1 MNSMIKLN
9 IEEFE
14 HHYKRIIRHFRF
26 ADANELMLKAIEFVR
41 HCNEIDTWKTR
52 EDLQSAVE
60 KYETA
65 QSTFLYNRKYNLL
78 SQNLNDDIREL
89 IDYLAYC
96 KSTGILIKEN
106 CIALVKYILK
116 NAPDHKTIIFDDSV
130 YQLCNQLYDTV
141 GNGSVYIPFES
152 NFYHSVMLGV
162 QQPVYAEGVQHS
174 KVPLLINRI
183 LGNLEY
189 RESKAV
195 ENPAYVEEGFLQKFS
210 KGFLV
215 DPWGKKI
222 NFNEQTVERFGAMGN
237 SHQNYLIQHLFQQV
251 EDFAIVAVP
260 INFLTSAVQGE
271 QNMRKWLL
279 EQKHLKAVVSLPT
292 KMIRY
297 SSIASALLIFDF
309 KNQFD
314 GVRFL
319 SLANSEF
326 VLKLNRETSLQNL
339 DRLIDVING
348 TVEHSVAKFVDYN
361 SIIRTNY
368 VLHPERYILDNEAQQ
383 AVALLQKYETQKLGN
398 LVKIIRPE
406 SASLLRGSGDE
417 TIFEIQGGD
426 LPDFGYIE
434 VASKESFISSDVFN
448 HIESSFLQE
457 GDIIITVRGTVGKVG
472 IVSQAL
478 LDKYDGRVI
487 VGQTSLV
494 LRVSYTDK
502 ISPIALLMQLR
513 SKLTQARLQPLAVGA
528 VTAGL
533 SLKDLKEFPVVLF
546 SKEKQQELLNRFLE
560 QVKIK
565 QSIIAQQIQIDELG
579 NDFWE

>member
-1 MNSMIKLN
+1 
-9 IEEFE
+9 
-14 HHYKRIIRHFRF
+14 
-26 ADANELMLKAIEFVR
+26 
-41 HCNEIDTWKTR
+41 
-52 EDLQSAVE
+52 
-60 KYETA
+60 
-65 QSTFLYNRKYNLL
+65 
-78 SQNLNDDIREL
+78 
-89 IDYLAYC
+89 
-96 KSTGILIKEN
+96 
-106 CIALVKYILK
+106 
-116 NAPDHKTIIFDDSV
+116 
-130 YQLCNQLYDTV
+130 
-141 GNGSVYIPFES
+141 
-152 NFYHSVMLGV
+152 
-162 QQPVYAEGVQHS
+162 
-174 KVPLLINRI
+174 
-183 LGNLEY
+183 
-189 RESKAV
+189 
-195 ENPAYVEEGFLQKFS
+195 
-210 KGFLV
+210 
-215 DPWGKKI
+215 
-222 NFNEQTVERFGAMGN
+222 
-237 SHQNYLIQHLFQQV
+237 
-251 EDFAIVAVP
+251 
-260 INFLTSAVQGE
+260 
-271 QNMRKWLL
+271 MRKWLL

-292 KMIRY
+292 GIIMH

-339 DRLIDVING
+339 DVLIDVING
-348 TVEHSVAKFVDYN
+348 TVEHSVAKFVNYN

-426 LPDFGYIE
+426 LSDFGYIE

-457 GDIIITVRGTVGKVG
+457 GDIIITVRGTIGKVG

-494 LRVSYTDK
+494 LRVSDTDK

-513 SKLTQARLQPLAVGA
+513 SKLTQASLATTCCWCCNGRAIFERPKRVPYCF
-528 VTAGL
+528 V
-533 SLKDLKEFPVVLF
+533 F
-546 SKEKQQELLNRFLE
+546 
-560 QVKIK
+560 
-565 QSIIAQQIQIDELG
+565 
-579 NDFWE
+579 

>member
-1 MNSMIKLN
+1 MNSMVKLN

-14 HHYKRIIRHFRF
+14 YHYKRIIRHFPF
-26 ADANELMLKAIEFVR
+26 VDANEIMLKAIEFVR
-41 HCNEIDTWKTR
+41 HCTEIDIWKTK
-52 EDLQSAVE
+52 EHLQSAIE
-60 KYETA
+60 KYEA
-65 QSTFLYNRKYNLL
+65 EQSIFLHNGKYNLL
-78 SQNLNDDIREL
+78 SQNLDGGIRRL
-89 IDYLAYC
+89 IDYLSYC
-96 KSTGILIKEN
+96 KSTGILTKEN
-106 CIALVKYILK
+106 CMVLVKYILK
-116 NAPDHKTIIFDDSV
+116 NIPAHKTIIFDDSV
-130 YQLCNQLYDTV
+130 YQLCNLLYDTV
-141 GNGSVYIPFES
+141 GSGSVYIPFES
-152 NFYHSVMLGV
+152 NFYHSVMLGA

-189 RESKAV
+189 RESKVV

-339 DRLIDVING
+339 DGLIDVING

-406 SASLLRGSGDE
+406 PTSRLAPNGDE
-417 TIFEIQGGD
+417 AVFEIQGGD
-426 LPDFGYIE
+426 LPNIGYID
-434 VASKESFISSDVFN
+434 VASKESLISTEMLDR
-448 HIESSFLQE
+448 IESSFLQE
-457 GDIIITVRGTVGKVG
+457 GDIIITVRGTIGKVG
-472 IVSQAL
+472 IVSKAL

-494 LRVSYTDK
+494 LRVSDTNK

-565 QSIIAQQIQIDELG
+565 QSIIEKQSQIDELG